1 MRTFRPAWQALR
13 FVSLTCFLVALQ
25 LHCSVAWTPSK
36 VRFLSLYQCCQQVQV
51 EHPVTEMVTGIDLIR
66 EQIRV
71 AQGHVLRFKQEDI
84 SLKVRTLAQN
94 VALMLWLLE
103 AGRHLTGSACVALS
117 DVLDAFVCGLSHK
130 RQLLRTLPGSQCC
143 RLGCAFCFIDA
154 VRVREAH
161 IPNGKLYICGA

>member
-1 MRTFRPAWQALR
+1 M
-13 FVSLTCFLVALQ
+13 
-25 LHCSVAWTPSK
+25 
-36 VRFLSLYQCCQQVQV
+36 
-51 EHPVTEMVTGIDLIR
+51 TEMVTGIDLIR

-94 VALMLWLLE
+94 VALMLWLLQ
-103 AGRHLTGSACVALS
+103 AGRHLAGSACVALS

-130 RQLLRTLPGSQCC
+130 RQLTRSSPGRRCC

-154 VRVREAH
+154 SRVQEAH
-161 IPNGKLYICGA
+161 VSNHKLYTCGA